1 MRQPHRLPENNP
13 EHNWCSQ
20 KVTRSAKDYSGQ
32 QQRLFHQPSKYS
44 GHQQYRQNRTASTS
58 SSFNTYGSEK
68 TKHCG
73 NIHSKIPTPYIQNC
87 SNNTKFSH
95 TGTIIEK

>member
-68 TKHCG
+68 PSIVITFIVKYLRHTY
-73 NIHSKIPTPYIQNC
+73 NFFLIIPNSLIQ
-87 SNNTKFSH
+87 
-95 TGTIIEK
+95 EQ